1 MSRCAPATLDY
12 MVICPAMSDV
22 LRMIRPDDWHLHL
35 RDGGALRRTVPDTAR
50 CFSRALVMPNLEP
63 PVTTMALASAY
74 RTRIL
79 EAANG
84 LDFEPLM
91 TLYLDAQISVAEI
104 AAARESGWI
113 QAIKWYPAS
122 VTTGAD
128 AGVRRA
134 EDIYP
139 VLEAMQGAGLT
150 LSVHAESPD
159 PALDAFDREQHFIER
174 SLVPAMR
181 RFPALRV
188 VVEHIST
195 AFAVD
200 FVSAGPP
207 NLAATI
213 TAHHLLHNRN
223 ALLGDGLR
231 AHYFCRPLLKRES
244 DRQALVTA
252 ATSGDRRFFLGTDS
266 APHRRGD
273 KEAAC
278 GCAGCY
284 TAPAALEFYATVFE
298 QAGALAQ
305 LEDFASR
312 RGADFYGLPL
322 NAKHIELRH
331 RRWQLPKSLDMAGDE
346 LVPLAAGEELA
357 WRAEMV

>member
-1 MSRCAPATLDY
+1 MSNVLH
-12 MVICPAMSDV
+12 MIC
-22 LRMIRPDDWHLHL
+22 PDDWHVHL
-35 RDGGALRRTVPDTAR
+35 RDGAALNRTVPDAAR
-50 CFSRALVMPNLEP
+50 CFARALVMPNLEQ
-63 PVTTMALASAY
+63 PVTTTALARAY

-84 LDFEPLM
+84 CDFEPLM
-91 TLYLDAQISVAEI
+91 TLYLSAQSSVAEI
-104 AAARESGWI
+104 ATARESGLI
-113 QAIKWYPAS
+113 QAIKWYPAG

-134 EDIYP
+134 EDVYP
-139 VLEAMQGAGLT
+139 VLEAMQEVGLV

-159 PALDAFDREQHFIER
+159 PTLDAFDREQHFIER
-174 SLVPAMR
+174 ELAPAMS

-195 AFAVD
+195 AYAVD
-200 FVSAGPP
+200 FVRAGPP
-207 NLAATI
+207 TLAATI

-231 AHYFCRPLLKRES
+231 AHYFCRPLLQRES
-244 DRQALVTA
+244 DRQALVAA
-252 ATSGDRRFFLGTDS
+252 ATGSDRRFFLGTDS

-298 QAGALAQ
+298 QAGALDQ

-322 NAKHIELRH
+322 NTGYIELH
-331 RRWQLPKSLDMAGDE
+331 RRSWQLPKSLDMAGEE

-357 WRAEMV
+357 WRAEVA